1 MKKSMTVLA
10 VLMLVCASAWAVEDS
25 KAKMEDNKANRGK
38 QAERYMAAMPVREM
52 FSDMAEQ
59 MGKNLPADQRKA
71 FKDLMTKHIDV
82 PAMEKAIKAAL
93 MKNFTA
99 EELKALADFYS
110 SPVGKSAMKK
120 MAGYMADLMP
130 VIQTEVMKAQAKAN
144 SESQKEP
151 KPAE

>member
-1 MKKSMTVLA
+1 MTVLA
-10 VLMLVCASAWAVEDS
+10 VLMLVCASTWAVEDG
-25 KAKMEDNKANRGK
+25 KAKMEENKANRAK

-52 FSDMAEQ
+52 FADMAEQ
-59 MGKNLPADQRKA
+59 MGKNLPADQRQA
-71 FKDLMTKHIDV
+71 FKDLMTKHIDI

-93 MKNFTA
+93 VKHFTT

-120 MAGYMADLMP
+120 MSGYMADLMP
-130 VIQTEVMKAQAKAN
+130 TIQTEVMKAQAKAN